1 VPSSLVGDP
10 LRLGQVLI
18 NYANNAVKFTEQG
31 EVELTVS
38 VLEQDEHDGA
48 VALRGQRH
56 RYRTERGSQVAPVPV
71 LPAGRHS
78 TSRKYGGSGLGLAI
92 SRKLASLM
100 GGEVGVESE
109 LGQGSTFWFTARL
122 KRGAG
127 TRRGVLG
134 SDLLGK
140 RALVV
145 DDHQHARLV
154 LVDLLTGMGLKAVEV
169 DSGAAAIAAVDR
181 AETAGQP
188 FDIVFLDWQMPNM
201 DGIECARR
209 LRARPLARPPH
220 LVMVTAYG
228 REEVLRGAEAAG
240 LEEVL
245 IKPVSAS
252 VLFDNVAR
260 MLGGVDTGL
269 EARHHVEAVS
279 AGTESLRGA
288 RVLLVE
294 DNELNQEVA
303 TELLRDAGFIVDVAD
318 NGQIALDALENGS
331 FDIVLMDMQMPVMD
345 GLEATRASAR
355 SRASQSCRWWR

>member
-1 VPSSLVGDP
+1 
-10 LRLGQVLI
+10 
-18 NYANNAVKFTEQG
+18 
-31 EVELTVS
+31 
-38 VLEQDEHDGA
+38 
-48 VALRGQRH
+48 
-56 RYRTERGSQVAPVPV
+56 
-71 LPAGRHS
+71 
-78 TSRKYGGSGLGLAI
+78 
-92 SRKLASLM
+92 M

-122 KRGAG
+122 KRGVG

-154 LVDLLTGMGLKAVEV
+154 LVDLLTGMGLKAEEA
-169 DSGAAAIAAVDR
+169 DGGSAAIAAVDR
-181 AETAGQP
+181 AETAGEP

-240 LEEVL
+240 MEDVL

-252 VLFDNVAR
+252 VLFENVAR
-260 MLGGVDTGL
+260 LLGGVVPH
-269 EARHHVEAVS
+269 EARRHVEA
-279 AGTESLRGA
+279 AATGTESLRGA

-294 DNELNQEVA
+294 DNELNQE
-303 TELLRDAGFIVDVAD
+303 
-318 NGQIALDALENGS
+318 
-331 FDIVLMDMQMPVMD
+331 
-345 GLEATRASAR
+345 
-355 SRASQSCRWWR
+355 